1 MTDNKIKKS
10 YFSRFQ
16 TKLRRR
22 REGKTDYKHRYNL
35 IRQDVNKHGLMK
47 IRLVVRITNSRIICE
62 ILRAHVDGDRSIA
75 YADSTELKRYGIT
88 FGLKNYTAAYATGL
102 LVACRYN
109 NKIAGEGPRP
119 ECYLDIGLRR
129 STRGARVF
137 GAMKGALDGG
147 LVMPHSLKR
156 VPGYVSEEEF
166 DSEVFRNK
174 LFGKILAGYM
184 KEMME
189 NYPEKYKKTFQEYI
203 KKGINPDDLE
213 NIYENA
219 FKKIREDPSR
229 VSKTH
234 GDYSIFKEF
243 KRVRLSK
250 EERAA
255 RSRAKLLD
263 IEVK

>member
-1 MTDNKIKKS
+1 MTDNKTKKS

-22 REGKTDYKHRYNL
+22 REGKTDYKHRYNM

-47 IRLVVRITNSRIICE
+47 IRLVVRMTNTRIICE
-62 ILRAHVDGDRSIA
+62 VLRAHVDGDRSIA

-88 FGLKNYTAAYATGL
+88 FGLTNYSAAYATGL
-102 LVACRYN
+102 LVACRYL
-109 NKIAGEGPRP
+109 KEVSDGPRP
-119 ECYLDIGLRR
+119 ACYLDIGLNR
-129 STRGARVF
+129 STKGARVF
-137 GAMKGALDGG
+137 GAMKGAVDGG
-147 LVMPHSLKR
+147 LAIPHSLKR
-156 VPGYVSEEEF
+156 IPGYVSEDEF
-166 DSEVFRNK
+166 DSAAFRDK

-189 NYPEKYKKTFQEYI
+189 SDPEKYKKTFQGYI

-213 NIYENA
+213 SIYENA
-219 FKKIREDPSR
+219 FKKIREDSSR
-229 VSKTH
+229 VAKTR
-234 GDYSIFKEF
+234 GDYTVFKEF

-255 RSRAKLLD
+255 RVRAKLLEL
-263 IEVK
+263 EVK